1 MAARMPR
8 GVHRGLRVVVGH
20 SGRERMQHT
29 GVSGLVRAMMVRGG
43 WDVGRQ
49 PVWGLFRAVFVRE
62 PEECDVL
69 LVRQVQCP
77 LGGGLADDGGEG
89 GDA

>member
-1 MAARMPR
+1 
-8 GVHRGLRVVVGH
+8 
-20 SGRERMQHT
+20 MQHT

-77 LGGGLADDGGEG
+77 LGGGLPMMAGRAVMPE
-89 GDA
+89 ALCSISARLLARSTSWS